1 LRYAPTSVG
10 QGFSLAFNVF
20 QVFLANLKVC
30 PTILKKIWRVN
41 EMKRLFVIFV
51 CALTIFCFLSTG
63 WSIERVKKPA
73 SGNETEKQRDSVRS
87 VSDEEEENMMQEQKE
102 TTGVETKGKKE
113 EGRKEAKKKKENLLD
128 KISKKLKDDYDYFL
142 DKNHNGI
149 DDRLEKEIIKKP
161 QIKEE
166 KKEEKAP
173 QETVKL
179 VKPEKPEKES
189 QKKERGE
196 RRRK

>member
-1 LRYAPTSVG
+1 
-10 QGFSLAFNVF
+10 
-20 QVFLANLKVC
+20 
-30 PTILKKIWRVN
+30 
-41 EMKRLFVIFV
+41 MKRLFVIFV
-51 CALTIFCFLSTG
+51 CALTIFCFLSNG
-63 WSIERVKKPA
+63 WSIERVQKSAATGDEAKKQ
-73 SGNETEKQRDSVRS
+73 KDSLQS
-87 VSDEEEENMMQEQKE
+87 VTEEEEHIIREQSE

-173 QETVKL
+173 QETVK
-179 VKPEKPEKES
+179 PEKES
-189 QKKERGE
+189 PKKERGE